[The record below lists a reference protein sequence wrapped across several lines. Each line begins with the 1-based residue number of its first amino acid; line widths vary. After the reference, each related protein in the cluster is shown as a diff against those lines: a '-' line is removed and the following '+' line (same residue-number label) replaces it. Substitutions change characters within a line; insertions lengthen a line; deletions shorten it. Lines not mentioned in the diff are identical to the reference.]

1 MGVGLD
7 VEDFEGSQRSGQT
20 RNNTKL
26 VANGCVGMHAQVG
39 VPYPTG
45 LRVMHSRCGPCA

>member
-1 MGVGLD
+1 MGACLD

-26 VANGCVGMHAQVG
+26 VANGCVGMRKQLVCHTPPACV
-39 VPYPTG
+39 
-45 LRVMHSRCGPCA
+45 